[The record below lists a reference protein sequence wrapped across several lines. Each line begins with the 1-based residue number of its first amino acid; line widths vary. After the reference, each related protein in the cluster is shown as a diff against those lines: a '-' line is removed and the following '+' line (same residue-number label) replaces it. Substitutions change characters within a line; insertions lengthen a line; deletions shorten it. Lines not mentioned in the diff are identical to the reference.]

1 MTITLGLLPVQAISM
16 AARLIVRP
24 FWCLTLLWSLSL
36 PQAQAQDRPGVAL
49 EKVTR
54 SGIISEV
61 SLNGTVNALR
71 VSQLSA
77 AVAGLV
83 DSVQVEAGD
92 RVAAG
97 DPLIGLDEEEATFEL
112 ESARA
117 EAEEAQARL
126 DEARRRFAEARSVGA
141 GRNIAATEVSTR
153 ESEVAATEAALARLK
168 AEEAHRQV
176 LHDRHSIEAPYDGVV
191 SSRSADLGEWVTPGD
206 TLLTLVDTTN
216 LRLDFRVP
224 QSYYQR
230 IDDNA
235 RLLATTVGTDTEP
248 VPLTIDSLVP
258 VNDPQ
263 ARTFLLR
270 ATGDEALQVLPG
282 MAVKATL
289 QVSTGEQGLTV
300 SRDAINRYPEGRVT
314 VWIAE
319 PVSDS
324 DHEVRDKEYEVRE
337 KRVEIGS
344 GFSDRV
350 EILSGLGGTEQVV
363 VRGNESLQE
372 GARVTLAERSAR

>member
-1 MTITLGLLPVQAISM
+1 ML
-16 AARLIVRP
+16 
-24 FWCLTLLWSLSL
+24 WCLSVLS
-36 PQAQAQDRPGVAL
+36 AQAQDRPGVAL

-54 SGIISEV
+54 TDIISEV
-61 SLNGTVNALR
+61 RLNGTVNALR
-71 VSQLSA
+71 TSQLSA

-83 DSVQVEAGD
+83 DSVQVNAGD

-97 DPLIGLDEEEATFEL
+97 DLLIGLDEKEATLEL
-112 ESARA
+112 QSARA
-117 EAEEAQARL
+117 ESAEAQAL
-126 DEARRRFAEARSVGA
+126 LAEARRRFTEAESVGA
-141 GRNIAATEVSTR
+141 GRNIAATEVSAR
-153 ESEVAATEAALARLK
+153 ESEVSATEAALARLK
-168 AEEAHRQV
+168 AEEARRQV
-176 LHDRHSIEAPYDGVV
+176 LHERHSIKAPYDGVV

-235 RLLATTVGTDTEP
+235 RLLATPVGTEAEP
-248 VPLTIDSLVP
+248 VSLTIDSLVP

-270 ATGDEALQVLPG
+270 TTGGDELQVLPG

-289 QVSTGEQGLTV
+289 QVATGEQGLTV

-319 PVSDS
+319 PVSGS
-324 DHEVRDKEYEVRE
+324 DDEVREKEYEVRE
-337 KRVEIGS
+337 KRVEIGA

-350 EILSGLGGTEQVV
+350 EILSGLDGTEQVV

-372 GARVTLAERSAR
+372 GARVTQAPRSAR

>member
-270 ATGDEALQVLPG
+270 ATGD
-282 MAVKATL
+282 
-289 QVSTGEQGLTV
+289 
-300 SRDAINRYPEGRVT
+300 
-314 VWIAE
+314 
-319 PVSDS
+319 
-324 DHEVRDKEYEVRE
+324 
-337 KRVEIGS
+337 
-344 GFSDRV
+344 
-350 EILSGLGGTEQVV
+350 
-363 VRGNESLQE
+363 
-372 GARVTLAERSAR
+372 